1 MEIRTDFPRFQEYF
15 TLIIQF
21 KGKGK
26 PEDSKTTGKM
36 YVGRYFTLKGEFDE
50 VIDADS
56 DDDAYTIPSRRLIM
70 YLRCSVTGGI
80 HQGCPSAY
88 TEVRR

>member
-15 TLIIQF
+15 SLIIQF

-36 YVGRYFTLKGEFDE
+36 
-50 VIDADS
+50 
-56 DDDAYTIPSRRLIM
+56 
-70 YLRCSVTGGI
+70 
-80 HQGCPSAY
+80 
-88 TEVRR
+88 

>member
-15 TLIIQF
+15 SLIIQF

-50 VIDADS
+50 VRATA
-56 DDDAYTIPSRRLIM
+56 DDDDVYTILDDD
-70 YLRCSVTGGI
+70 
-80 HQGCPSAY
+80 
-88 TEVRR
+88 